1 MQNRV
6 EPPILISRLMT
17 FVLATAMVVLVVMGI
32 TLYKMFPLNRPQV
45 FFLTTQLSH
54 RLEVTLQDMAPTSE
68 NLDRY
73 KRYFIKEYIK
83 ARNEISSNINA
94 MRKKWKNE
102 PSATVRTWS
111 SDAIFNDFAQT
122 RMWTAIMNEIPG
134 FELTCPV
141 EFETGAITPR
151 GNDMYAVKFRW
162 FCENSDGQVG
172 AKDYTIVVRLESD
185 TDATVKWADRLNNPL
200 GIRVTQY
207 TVESVDGDKSDNT
220 DPLNRF

>member
-6 EPPILISRLMT
+6 EPPILLSRMLT
-17 FVLATAMVVLVVMGI
+17 FVFATAVVVLAVMGI

-54 RLEVTLQDMAPTSE
+54 KLEVTLQDMAPTSE
-68 NLDRY
+68 NLDQY
-73 KRYFIKEYIK
+73 KRAFIKEYIK

-102 PSATVRTWS
+102 PSAAVRTWS
-111 SDAIFNDFAQT
+111 SDAVFNDFRNT
-122 RMWTAIMNEIPG
+122 RMWTALMNEIPG
-134 FELTCPV
+134 FELKCPV

-151 GNDMYAVKFRW
+151 GSDMYAVKFRW
-162 FCENSDGQVG
+162 FCENSDGQVD
-172 AKDYTIVVRLESD
+172 AKDYTIVLKLEAD
-185 TDATVKWADRLNNPL
+185 TESTVQWTDRLNNPL

-207 TVESVDGDKSDNT
+207 TVESVDGNKSDNT